1 MTPAVSWYVFIP
13 LYILGAILL
22 LLGTFALLSRVRGG
36 HYLRP
41 VVRLMSKVPFLR
53 RMMEK
58 ATKAAIERQNPD
70 LASAMRKLERAGAHR
85 DPQRAQRAMSQL
97 TAAERRAW
105 LQAAAAEG
113 PQASNRAERRK
124 RKQLGG
130 R

>member
-1 MTPAVSWYVFIP
+1 MTPALSWYVFIP
-13 LYILGAILL
+13 LYVLGAILL
-22 LLGTFALLSRVRGG
+22 LLGTIAVLSRVRGG
-36 HYLRP
+36 VYLRP
-41 VVRLMSKVPFLR
+41 VVRLMSKVPLLR

-58 ATKAAIERQNPD
+58 ATKAALERQNPD

-85 DPQRAQRAMSQL
+85 DPQRAQKVMSQL

>member
-1 MTPAVSWYVFIP
+1 MEWWYFIP
-13 LYILGAILL
+13 LYILGVLLVLTAIF
-22 LLGTFALLSRVRGG
+22 FALSRIQGG
-36 HYLRP
+36 RFLRP
-41 VVRLMSKVPFLR
+41 VVTLLAKVPVFR
-53 RMMEK
+53 RMMER

-70 LASAMRKLERAGAHR
+70 LASAIRKLERAGAHK
-85 DPQRAQRAMSQL
+85 DPMRAQKAMSQL

-113 PQASNRAERRK
+113 PQVSNRAERRK

>member
-1 MTPAVSWYVFIP
+1 MTPAVSWWFFIP
-13 LYILGAILL
+13 LYILGALL
-22 LLGTFALLSRVRGG
+22 LVLAIFFVLSRVRGG
-36 HYLRP
+36 RYLRP
-41 VVRLMSKVPFLR
+41 VITLFAKVPFIR
-53 RMMEK
+53 RMMER

-70 LASAMRKLERAGAHR
+70 LASAIRKLERSGAHK
-85 DPQRAQRAMSQL
+85 DPRRAQKAMSQL

-113 PQASNRAERRK
+113 PEASNRAERRK

>member
-36 HYLRP
+36 QYLRP
-41 VVRLMSKVPFLR
+41 VVRLMSKVPLLR

-85 DPQRAQRAMSQL
+85 DPQRAQRVMSQL

>member
-13 LYILGAILL
+13 LYVLGAILL
-22 LLGTFALLSRVRGG
+22 LLGTFAVLSRVRGG
-36 HYLRP
+36 QYLRP
-41 VVRLMSKVPFLR
+41 VVRVMSKVPFLR

-70 LASAMRKLERAGAHR
+70 LASAMRKLERVGAHR

>member
-1 MTPAVSWYVFIP
+1 MSPALSWWYFIP

-22 LLGTFALLSRVRGG
+22 VLGVFALLSRIRGG
-36 HYLRP
+36 RYLRP
-41 VVRLMSKVPFLR
+41 VVNVLSKVPILR

-58 ATKAAIERQNPD
+58 ATKAAIERQNPE
-70 LASAMRKLERAGAHR
+70 LASAIRKLERAGAHK
-85 DPQRAQRAMSQL
+85 DPRRAQRAMSQL

-113 PQASNRAERRK
+113 PQAANRAERRK
-124 RKQLGG
+124 RKQIGG